1 MPVQRIQL
9 TGDALRPYGR
19 QIFRRIGW
27 FVLGADVVLIGLVV
41 AILRWYGPGQVPPVL
56 VGGVLGEAYLLLDR
70 ERLRRRI
77 LKGDQSLASLSQA
90 GPRLR
95 QELLVAYRARATVL
109 LTLPYHVA
117 IVAYGVWA
125 WPWRTVDNWA
135 LIAAGAFAS
144 FIAALGLANG
154 VQFLY
159 FSRLAGRIIASSN

>member
-1 MPVQRIQL
+1 MPVQRTRL
-9 TGDALRPYGR
+9 TGDARRPYGS

-27 FVLGADVVLIGLVV
+27 FVLGVDLVFIGLVV
-41 AILRWYGPGQVPPVL
+41 AILRSYGPGQVPPVL

-70 ERLRRRI
+70 ERLRRRV
-77 LKGDQSLASLSQA
+77 LEGDQSVAALSQA

-95 QELLVAYRARATVL
+95 QELLAAYRARATVL
-109 LTLPYHVA
+109 LTLPYQLA
-117 IVAYGVWA
+117 IVAYGAWA
-125 WPWRTVDNWA
+125 WPWRTVDNWD
-135 LIAAGAFAS
+135 LIAAGAFVS